1 MSLGSDVLTVPV
13 AHCVSKVAGVS
24 KGPQEVLK
32 NASEAGSVVASPM
45 PSRVLDSRGENSRGG
60 GNKSAFLV
68 RRLRLRRLAGAMI
81 VLGAHRSQDTTT
93 LGACTWSADTHGMA
107 PVTKTVPEDVGSSS
121 VERMVQAFISKS
133 SEKRSESDS
142 EKLQQRS
149 SDTQLVD
156 HSMVTYYYGN
166 DYRNS
171 SQDVSSRS
179 SFILAAD
186 FKLLYLIR
194 AGVDNFQRRS

>member
-1 MSLGSDVLTVPV
+1 
-13 AHCVSKVAGVS
+13 
-24 KGPQEVLK
+24 
-32 NASEAGSVVASPM
+32 
-45 PSRVLDSRGENSRGG
+45 
-60 GNKSAFLV
+60 
-68 RRLRLRRLAGAMI
+68 
-81 VLGAHRSQDTTT
+81 
-93 LGACTWSADTHGMA
+93 MA

-156 HSMVTYYYGN
+156 HSMVTYYGN
-166 DYRNS
+166 DSRNS

-194 AGVDNFQRRS
+194 ADVDNFQRRS

>member
-1 MSLGSDVLTVPV
+1 
-13 AHCVSKVAGVS
+13 
-24 KGPQEVLK
+24 
-32 NASEAGSVVASPM
+32 
-45 PSRVLDSRGENSRGG
+45 
-60 GNKSAFLV
+60 
-68 RRLRLRRLAGAMI
+68 
-81 VLGAHRSQDTTT
+81 
-93 LGACTWSADTHGMA
+93 MA